1 MNNKQTI
8 KRNII
13 TGHILADFYK
23 DEDYPVDLL
32 EICLEQSR
40 NNSNFDKLGKIEL
53 EAITDRI
60 LKIVQTN
67 TMKSDIGFGT
77 ISFEMEAGIYPGDH
91 ILNFKILV
99 VGKKLKSQNSSIYKE
114 MEDLVN
120 NEVGGTMSVRTKTV
134 DKQTLQIDLIPIQL
148 ELSKFVDQRPK
159 NLKDKYFYTDDVLKV
174 LFESF
179 YILSKEDIL
188 DPIYKFNID
197 RNE

>member
-1 MNNKQTI
+1 
-8 KRNII
+8 
-13 TGHILADFYK
+13 LADFYK

-60 LKIVQTN
+60 LKIVRTN
-67 TMKSDIGFGT
+67 TLKSDLGFAT

-91 ILNFKILV
+91 ILNFKILI
-99 VGKKLKSQNSSIYKE
+99 VGKKLKSQNSPIYKE
-114 MEDLVN
+114 MEELAN
-120 NEVGGTMSVRTKTV
+120 NEVGGTISVRTKTV

-174 LFESF
+174 LFQSF

>member
-1 MNNKQTI
+1 
-8 KRNII
+8 
-13 TGHILADFYK
+13 
-23 DEDYPVDLL
+23 
-32 EICLEQSR
+32 
-40 NNSNFDKLGKIEL
+40 
-53 EAITDRI
+53 
-60 LKIVQTN
+60 
-67 TMKSDIGFGT
+67 
-77 ISFEMEAGIYPGDH
+77 
-91 ILNFKILV
+91 
-99 VGKKLKSQNSSIYKE
+99 

-197 RNE
+197 TNE